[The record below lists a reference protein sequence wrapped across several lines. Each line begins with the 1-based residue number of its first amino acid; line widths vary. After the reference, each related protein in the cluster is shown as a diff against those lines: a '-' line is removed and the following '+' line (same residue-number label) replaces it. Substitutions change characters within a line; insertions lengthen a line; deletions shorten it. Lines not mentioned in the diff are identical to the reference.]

1 MESLWKA
8 LETLPSADLFICS
21 HPTAFCLLSFWLLRQ
36 PMLLH
41 MSSTLLYGAPQDIQ
55 DFLGLARELI
65 TGPLPLVTLAEAE
78 DKWRSKRMIQYNRSD
93 LVNKVNIN

>member
-1 MESLWKA
+1 MKKEMFPVSSREDSMESLWNA

-21 HPTAFCLLSFWLLRQ
+21 HPTALCLLSFWLLRQ
-36 PMLLH
+36 PMVLH

-78 DKWRSKRMIQYNRSD
+78 IEKLKRR
-93 LVNKVNIN
+93 